1 VDLSFFNKMNGGDP
15 SKLELHADEMV
26 DPQEGS
32 YVQNSSNRNGRG
44 RVRSVGTVFRIIG
57 L

>member
-1 VDLSFFNKMNGGDP
+1 MNGGDP